1 MIDKTPAQKIVN
13 FLDTNHRLFEVF
25 WRQTHP
31 DDREEI
37 IEEIAKIID
46 EHIEFNWR

>member
-1 MIDKTPAQKIVN
+1 MIDKTPAQKIIASLQKRKGFDWWWQGVDGK
-13 FLDTNHRLFEVF
+13 F
-25 WRQTHP
+25 Q
-31 DDREEI
+31 EEI